1 MKKKICKSITQ
12 CCFLWSCWTIVM
24 VTCQEFLSND
34 SEFSELFFFS
44 TILISLQS
52 LNDPSDNCVGLE
64 SWAVSVKL
72 DTNTMGIE
80 MIFNSSFNMCK

>member
-1 MKKKICKSITQ
+1 MLFFIELLDHCDGH
-12 CCFLWSCWTIVM
+12 
-24 VTCQEFLSND
+24 LSRV
-34 SEFSELFFFS
+34 SVKTSVKFFFFS

-52 LNDPSDNCVGLE
+52 LNDPSDNCVSLE
-64 SWAVSVKL
+64 SWTVSVKL